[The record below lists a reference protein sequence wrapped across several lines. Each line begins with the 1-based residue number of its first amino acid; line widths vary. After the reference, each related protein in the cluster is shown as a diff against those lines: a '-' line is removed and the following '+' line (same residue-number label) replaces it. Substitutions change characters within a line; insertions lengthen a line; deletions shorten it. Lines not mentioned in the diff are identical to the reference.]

1 MKELQLYIL
10 KKLVIGVW
18 CILASVN
25 PIVLYAQDEEDS
37 VSMYSDSAVAVDSD
51 TDSNEIEKESSDEV
65 VLRSV
70 PDSTVERMKREKAF
84 AYANDPAYWIKQKR
98 VYRKGFWDYVF
109 EFFTSSEIRFIFYT
123 LLVGLAIF
131 VLYRIIVV
139 NELLVFKG
147 SKNSRRLSEEPGT
160 AEADRNT
167 VDAKIQ
173 EAIDQKNFQMAVR
186 YLFLKTLYLLNDKDW
201 IQFHPEAT
209 NNQYLSQMSGHEQN
223 KDFRFLT
230 RVYEYIWYGK
240 FDITEQQ
247 FSLVHDSFKNFHAA
261 L

>member
-10 KKLVIGVW
+10 KKLVIGAW
-18 CILASVN
+18 FILASAN
-25 PIVLYAQDEEDS
+25 PIILYAQDEEDS
-37 VSMYSDSAVAVDSD
+37 IASYSDSAVAMDS
-51 TDSNEIEKESSDEV
+51 DSNEIAKESSDEIV
-65 VLRSV
+65 FRSV

-84 AYANDPAYWIKQKR
+84 AYANDPAYWIKQKK

-109 EFFTSSEIRFIFYT
+109 DFFTSSEVRFIFYT

-147 SKNSRRLSEEPGT
+147 SKNSRGLSEEAGT

-186 YLFLKTLYLLNDKDW
+186 YLFLKTLYILNDKDW

-209 NNQYLSQMSGHEQN
+209 NNQYLNQMSGHKQN

-240 FDITEQQ
+240 FQITEEQ
-247 FSLVHDSFKNFHAA
+247 FSLVHNSFKTFHAA